1 MFEVLEKSILYPL
14 DNSNEKLEMT
24 VEMLF
29 RYLLGNSNSIS
40 DHQILQQEL
49 DNLQKWARDW
59 GMKFNAKK
67 CYFLSTKTKSSH
79 FYTVDDHILQQV
91 QDNPYLGITISDDL
105 RWGTHINKS
114 SKKANSTIGF
124 LRRNPRHCPPL
135 CRKNAYLALVRSKLE
150 YGSVVWD
157 LYLKCGIDRLER
169 VQRSAA
175 RFITGDYK
183 SRQEGCVTKMLT
195 DLDCLV

>member
-1 MFEVLEKSILYPL
+1 MRIMFEVLEKSILYPL

-67 CYFLSTKTKSSH
+67 C
-79 FYTVDDHILQQV
+79 
-91 QDNPYLGITISDDL
+91 
-105 RWGTHINKS
+105 
-114 SKKANSTIGF
+114 
-124 LRRNPRHCPPL
+124 
-135 CRKNAYLALVRSKLE
+135 
-150 YGSVVWD
+150 
-157 LYLKCGIDRLER
+157 
-169 VQRSAA
+169 
-175 RFITGDYK
+175 
-183 SRQEGCVTKMLT
+183 
-195 DLDCLV
+195 